1 MLILIRAFLLFRPN
15 NYFTN
20 SIFTAV
26 GYPFFSPNLI
36 FLFLSCLI
44 FAEIIAYFLSGI
56 FADFIFSSSSNYC
69 ISLTLLASKLG

>member
-44 FAEIIAYFLSGI
+44 FAEIIAFFYPEFLSI
-56 FADFIFSSSSNYC
+56 LFFPLHLIIAFH
-69 ISLTLLASKLG
+69 